1 MDGEQRISLK
11 KKPFFFKSKPIFFV
25 LTIPLLEIFLEKSD
39 IPIIE
44 IWDCE
49 ICCNPNQIHYQTNG
63 SEMIIIEVTNGNE

>member
-1 MDGEQRISLK
+1 MN
-11 KKPFFFKSKPIFFV
+11 F
-25 LTIPLLEIFLEKSD
+25 TITCHFCFEDFEIFLEKSD

-49 ICCNPNQIHYQTNG
+49 ICCNPNQILYQTNG